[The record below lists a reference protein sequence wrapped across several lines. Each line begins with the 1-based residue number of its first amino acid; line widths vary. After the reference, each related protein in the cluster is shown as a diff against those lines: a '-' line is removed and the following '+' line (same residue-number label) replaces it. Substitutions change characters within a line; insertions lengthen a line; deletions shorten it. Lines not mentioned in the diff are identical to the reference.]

1 MIDDEF
7 GTGDL
12 LKGDQGANN
21 EEVQLIEEDAFDS
34 DADEE
39 DKQFLKDLSKP
50 VAKKEPLKKQK
61 STVSKQSA
69 KREQAWA
76 GNGLGSGTLQE

>member
-1 MIDDEF
+1 MGDDEF
-7 GTGDL
+7 GSGDL
-12 LKGDQGANN
+12 LKGDQGAN
-21 EEVQLIEEDAFDS
+21 EQVQLIEEDAFDS

-69 KREQAWA
+69 KRE
-76 GNGLGSGTLQE
+76 